1 MSIVPL
7 VLMKKNR
14 RFLAT
19 LFVLTGF
26 ISVISAQSI
35 VIKQSNE
42 SGIYHSGENIRVKLF
57 LADLKADSVSV
68 TIRRNYNK
76 QTERK
81 NFAYRADS
89 ILVFNEPASVTGSII
104 FEATTKTDTAG
115 LGLVV
120 DPEKLTVSTP
130 RPKDFDLFWA
140 NEKKQLHALA
150 FDIRSTPLKEITKG
164 YNCYEME
171 INCTGPKPARG
182 YYAKPENAKPGSLP
196 IVLYVHAAGVSGN
209 WCRSEP
215 ANALRYAQMGKGAIC
230 FDLNAHG
237 MLVGQSEEYYKDL
250 EKNELNNY
258 SQTGLE
264 DRATVYFRGMYLRLM
279 RTLDY
284 LTQQPEWDG
293 KRILVIGE
301 SQGGGQALAAAGLD
315 PRVTAVVATVPA
327 MCDWGR
333 TISGSKGGWPNP
345 FGTKNDETKM
355 LAAVPYYDAAHL
367 LKGSKATIVTEIGF
381 IDFTCSSESVYAA
394 INQSDGKKIVYPVP
408 YRAHHMAQP
417 AYTDTWNKNIAEPKE
432 AFIKDFLK

>member
-1 MSIVPL
+1 MKNYLYSLLPVVFFVSCTAL
-7 VLMKKNR
+7 V
-14 RFLAT
+14 
-19 LFVLTGF
+19 
-26 ISVISAQSI
+26 SAQQI
-35 VIKQSNE
+35 IIKQSNE
-42 SGIYHSGENIRVKLF
+42 SGIYHSGEAIRVIVYLRD
-57 LADLKADSVSV
+57 AKADSVSV
-68 TIRRNYNK
+68 SVRRNYNK
-76 QTERK
+76 QAETK
-81 NFAYRADS
+81 TYAYSGDSLPVFAETAA
-89 ILVFNEPASVTGSII
+89 NTGSVI

-120 DPEKLTVSTP
+120 DPEKLTLSTA
-130 RPKDFDLFWA
+130 RPKDFESFW
-140 NEKKQLHALA
+140 NGEKKQLRALA

-164 YNCYEME
+164 YRCYTME

-182 YYAKPENAKPGSLP
+182 YYAKPDDAKPGSLP

-215 ANALRYAQMGKGAIC
+215 GNALRYAQMGNGAIC

-237 MLVGQSEEYYKDL
+237 MLVGEPEAYYADL
-250 EKNELNNY
+250 EKNELHNY

-279 RTLDY
+279 RTIDF

-345 FGTKNDETKM
+345 FGTKNDAAKM
-355 LAAVPYYDAAHL
+355 LSAVPYFDAAHL
-367 LKGSKATIVTEIGF
+367 LKRSRATIVTEIGL

-394 INQSDGKKIVYPVP
+394 INQSEGKKMIIPVP
-408 YRAHHMAQP
+408 YRAHQMAQRSFKDVWDK
-417 AYTDTWNKNIAEPKE
+417 TVGQTKD
-432 AFIKDFLK
+432 AFIRDYLK